1 MSKLPECTIE
11 QCDKD
16 ENTFFIINKEN
27 NGQLEKLDG
36 HFETY
41 ENALKYLLDQGWQL
55 MRPKQAS
62 PLVVDLRFMKP

>member
-11 QCDKD
+11 KCDDD

-55 MRPKQAS
+55 MRPKQDS
-62 PLVVDLRFMKP
+62 SLVVDLRFMKP